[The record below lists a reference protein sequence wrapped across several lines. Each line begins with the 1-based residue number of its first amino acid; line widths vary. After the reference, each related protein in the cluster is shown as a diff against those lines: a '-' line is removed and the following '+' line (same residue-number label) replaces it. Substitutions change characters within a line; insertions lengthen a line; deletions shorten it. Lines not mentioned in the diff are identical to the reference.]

1 MTALG
6 LACLIAVPHATG
18 LFLTWMK
25 VKMNDDRQVDA
36 NLPTVGGTK

>member
-18 LFLTWMK
+18 LSLTWMK
-25 VKMNDDRQVDA
+25 VKMDDDGQAAA